1 MSELDKTPIFGALGT
16 IATISIGQLNE
27 WFGLAAG
34 VLTCVY
40 LIARIY
46 KLFTMP
52 KN

>member
-1 MSELDKTPIFGALGT
+1 MTELDKTPILGALGT

-46 KLFTMP
+46 KLLTGQ